1 MHGSLVR
8 HVGTG
13 AGILVGAVPAR
24 RRPAHPPMRQFSDVN
39 YYEVLGVTSRAT
51 YDEIRAA
58 YRVLAR
64 ETHPDAGGDPERFGL
79 VAEAWEVLSDKDERE
94 YYDAERSL
102 RMRAARPYVRF
113 PTETE
118 PEAEEAPAAPVD
130 DGMTD

>member
-1 MHGSLVR
+1 
-8 HVGTG
+8 
-13 AGILVGAVPAR
+13 
-24 RRPAHPPMRQFSDVN
+24 MRQFSDVN

-79 VAEAWEVLSDKDERE
+79 IAEAWEVLSDKDERE

-113 PTETE
+113 PTE
-118 PEAEEAPAAPVD
+118 PSADEADDAAGPKD
-130 DGMTD
+130 DGLSERQRWMQNKRRF